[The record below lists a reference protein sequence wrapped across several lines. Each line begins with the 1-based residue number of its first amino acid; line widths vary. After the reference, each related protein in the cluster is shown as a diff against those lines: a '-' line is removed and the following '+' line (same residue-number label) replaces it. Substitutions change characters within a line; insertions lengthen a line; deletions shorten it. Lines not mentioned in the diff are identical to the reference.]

1 MITNPVT
8 GKSHTYTLSPALE
21 QIGNSFAVDETG
33 GVFIASNYAMYRF
46 DVATTDEMPAITWCY
61 SYDRGLSQKP
71 GEENYGTGTTPTLVG
86 SKPGSSYCGIT
97 DNAFPMMHVVV
108 YHRDKDYAG
117 DRIVCEVPVF
127 RPGFSDTEN
136 SLIGYDGTF
145 FVENNFGYA
154 GSFNT
159 SAGTVTPGLARVRF
173 RQRALP
179 RTESLGKRTRDRS
192 LGRVEALSGQW
203 AVVHLHA

>member
-1 MITNPVT
+1 MT
-8 GKSHTYTLSPALE
+8 PAPE

-46 DVATTDEMPAITWCY
+46 DVAVTGDAPTITWCY

-71 GEENYGTGTTPTLVG
+71 GEENYGTGTTPTREVR
-86 SKPGSSYCGIT
+86 KPGSSYCGIT

-127 RPGFSDTEN
+127 PPGFSDTEN
-136 SLIGYDGTF
+136 SLIGYTGNF
-145 FVENNFGYA
+145 FVEA
-154 GSFNT
+154 IR
-159 SAGTVTPGLARVRF
+159 LH
-173 RQRALP
+173 RQRHDGRRHGHPRTSPGALRQHAIP
-179 RTESLGKRTRDRS
+179 RTESLG
-192 LGRVEALSGQW
+192 
-203 AVVHLHA
+203 